1 MEDMPLRVTDTN
13 SAREFSGL
21 ILGIEVPL
29 FRWIILSLVV
39 GLGLFSLLQSI
50 EEMQTETKAL
60 VALAPAAITTCFVLL
75 FCQGKPS
82 GYFLDCLEAWCGG
95 GDASPLS
102 QIRSHYDDES
112 IS

>member
-39 GLGLFSLLQSI
+39 GLA
-50 EEMQTETKAL
+50 T
-60 VALAPAAITTCFVLL
+60 
-75 FCQGKPS
+75 
-82 GYFLDCLEAWCGG
+82 FL
-95 GDASPLS
+95 
-102 QIRSHYDDES
+102 I
-112 IS
+112 